1 MNDLQGLFDKLQE
14 EKREQKEIRREYKDA
29 LSHDILYQQTEE
41 ELKTLREKKKL
52 IESEIRSQMGSR
64 WERFEDLKFD
74 ITEIQ
79 QMISDVAMSSL
90 MKGESIAIKD
100 AYDIVYEPKFSVTFK
115 KADGVKDGE

>member
-29 LSHDILYQQTEE
+29 LSHDTLYQQTEE

-79 QMISDVAMSSL
+79 QMISDVAMSSI

-100 AYDIVYEPKFSVTFK
+100 AYDVIYEPKFTVTFK